1 MKQVISGEPVRD
13 MQLDLSSDLLALPSD
28 WRLVRVGKN
37 KAPIAGKSW
46 FDADNFSP
54 DDALGLNASG
64 PPAWGLKSGP
74 ASGVVVLDL
83 DGEGWDES
91 FQKITGHPITDL
103 PATIGWTS
111 GKPGRSGRAFQVD
124 QDWWPHLRNRAVF
137 SRPWREGDPLSKK
150 ETQEPMTLW
159 ELRGDRHQAVII
171 GAHPETEGYQWLPGR
186 SPQEI
191 GDPAPAPEW
200 LLDALLVQE
209 LPEAPQVV
217 PSQADAA
224 RAEAMLGKIPAAEH
238 SSYDSWLRIGM
249 ALHHTDVGLLNA
261 WVDWSRD
268 MASFNEA
275 ECLAKWDSFDKG
287 HKGRPATIRTLHH
300 LAKQYGYQ
308 EPKRQ
313 RPKSKVVP
321 GRQVS
326 DAGNVDNADQ
336 HQQDNKPPASWAEL
350 IGRLPNG
357 WVVTEQGTFPSKL
370 SAGQLA
376 RMLEREQSLIR
387 YNELTMFCEVHTLRG
402 WCAVVDA
409 ELDSAYVLLSQM
421 GWIIGAEPIT
431 KAVCHVA
438 RLRSFHPVKQYLLAL
453 EQKGSVDAFNLD
465 EVATKF
471 FRAGEPLHVAM
482 FRKWLI
488 GAVARAM
495 NPGCQMDYCLVLQ
508 SRQQGLMKSTS
519 FRDLASPDWFTSTV
533 PDADKDFLLN
543 VHSCWIFELAELESV
558 TGKRDAGRLKN
569 LITTSVDTF
578 RVPYGR
584 TAERRMRG
592 SVFCGTVNEDSFL
605 KDPTGNRRY
614 WVVPI
619 EGSEPLDR
627 EGLKAARD
635 GIWKA
640 AMAAW
645 RAGEL
650 PMLSRAQEALS
661 EIQNETFVQSD
672 PWLAM
677 LDIAITERPDQWRK
691 PFSTAN
697 ALLAAKLKNEEQ
709 ISRADETRI
718 APLLRQL
725 GFEKA
730 KNPAT
735 TDDGKRVRLWSAA
748 QPAQPCTTSNDRGCA
763 PPEPLRQRP
772 SQRAAQP
779 AQPIHSERLKKEPVK
794 RGSVADPWGETPY
807 VGETVVQVVHP
818 PLEPLVQQGF
828 NPAQPQDLGVVQGCA
843 PTAPPSP
850 TWLPQLLA
858 IRTANPG
865 QPPAVLVNLLQ
876 AQHGVSTNGRSIK
889 ALLSAWDE
897 HQPAAST

>member
-1 MKQVISGEPVRD
+1 LVINHP
-13 MQLDLSSDLLALPSD
+13 LPAPSD
-28 WRLVRVGKN
+28 WGSKPEHLNGAKKVKAYGAKDAHISHAVGIFSECDGGLALEAQQALPRL
-37 KAPIAGKSW
+37 AGLPEPSLANWTGSKSLHMYW
-46 FDADNFSP
+46 LLEP
-54 DDALGLNASG
+54 GE
-64 PPAWGLKSGP
+64 
-74 ASGVVVLDL
+74 VLD
-83 DGEGWDES
+83 
-91 FQKITGHPITDL
+91 
-103 PATIGWTS
+103 PATFRELQKRLAARLAEVAPDAKPDNCIHNPARLMRAPGGYHPAT
-111 GKPGRSGRAFQVD
+111 GKPCTIQSDTGERFTVAQLLELLPEPPKTVEQRS
-124 QDWWPHLRNRAVF
+124 
-137 SRPWREGDPLSKK
+137 
-150 ETQEPMTLW
+150 T
-159 ELRGDRHQAVII
+159 
-171 GAHPETEGYQWLPGR
+171 
-186 SPQEI
+186 
-191 GDPAPAPEW
+191 APAHGDAVPLVELLPRNLNQLAAQGAPEGSRNS
-200 LLDALLVQE
+200 DAFTIAASAV
-209 LPEAPQVV
+209 AI
-217 PSQADAA
+217 ADAA
-224 RAEAMLGKIPAAEH
+224 AAAGLRVDGTPEDLVLEFAARCSPPMDQREALGRLQSAESQSRTTDPGWP
-238 SSYDSWLRIGM
+238 DRLRFQ
-249 ALHHTDVGLLNA
+249 LNQQH
-261 WVDWSRD
+261 RQ
-268 MASFNEA
+268 
-275 ECLAKWDSFDKG
+275 
-287 HKGRPATIRTLHH
+287 
-300 LAKQYGYQ
+300 KQQ
-308 EPKRQ
+308 Q
-313 RPKSKVVP
+313 PKSKRVP
-321 GRQVS
+321 GPKGG
-326 DAGNVDNADQ
+326 DAAPGNE
-336 HQQDNKPPASWAEL
+336 PPASWGDL
-350 IGRLPNG
+350 IGQLPDG
-357 WVVTEQGTFPSKL
+357 WVVTERGTFPSKL
-370 SAGQLA
+370 SAGHLA
-376 RMLEREQSLIR
+376 RMLERKQDLFR
-387 YNELTMFCEVHTLRG
+387 YNELTMFCEVHTRPG

-409 ELDSAYVLLSQM
+409 ELDSAYVLLSQK

-438 RLRSFHPVKQYLLAL
+438 RLRSFHPVKQYLLGL
-453 EQKGSVDAFNLD
+453 EQKPSVEDYNLD
-465 EVATKF
+465 EVAPRF
-471 FRAGEPLHVAM
+471 FRANDPLHVAM
-482 FRKWLI
+482 VRKWLI

-584 TAERRMRG
+584 TAERRLRG

-650 PMLSRAQEALS
+650 PMLTRAQEALS

-677 LDIAITERPDQWRK
+677 LDLAITETPRQWQK
-691 PFSTAN
+691 PFSTAQ
-697 ALLAAKLKNEEQ
+697 ALMAAKLKNGEQ

-718 APLLRQL
+718 APLLRRL

-748 QPAQPCTTSNDRGCA
+748 QPAQPCTTSNGGGCA
-763 PPEPLRQRP
+763 PPEPLQQNG

-779 AQPIHSERLKKEPVK
+779 AQPIHSERLKRGEVEPAAV
-794 RGSVADPWGETPY
+794 GDQWGELPY

-818 PLEPLVQQGF
+818 PLEPLAQQGF
-828 NPAQPQDLGVVQGCA
+828 DPAQPLDLGVVQVVQGCA
-843 PTAPPSP
+843 PATPPSWP
-850 TWLPQLLA
+850 TWGDALLQLRAHHPDHLPAQLA
-858 IRTANPG
+858 
-865 QPPAVLVNLLQ
+865 NLLH
-876 AQHGVSTNGRSIK
+876 AQRGIHTDGRAVK
-889 ALLSAWDE
+889 AALKAWDAME
-897 HQPAAST
+897 AA

>member
-1 MKQVISGEPVRD
+1 MV
-13 MQLDLSSDLLALPSD
+13 
-28 WRLVRVGKN
+28 
-37 KAPIAGKSW
+37 
-46 FDADNFSP
+46 
-54 DDALGLNASG
+54 
-64 PPAWGLKSGP
+64 
-74 ASGVVVLDL
+74 
-83 DGEGWDES
+83 
-91 FQKITGHPITDL
+91 
-103 PATIGWTS
+103 
-111 GKPGRSGRAFQVD
+111 
-124 QDWWPHLRNRAVF
+124 
-137 SRPWREGDPLSKK
+137 
-150 ETQEPMTLW
+150 
-159 ELRGDRHQAVII
+159 
-171 GAHPETEGYQWLPGR
+171 
-186 SPQEI
+186 
-191 GDPAPAPEW
+191 
-200 LLDALLVQE
+200 
-209 LPEAPQVV
+209 
-217 PSQADAA
+217 
-224 RAEAMLGKIPAAEH
+224 
-238 SSYDSWLRIGM
+238 
-249 ALHHTDVGLLNA
+249 
-261 WVDWSRD
+261 
-268 MASFNEA
+268 
-275 ECLAKWDSFDKG
+275 
-287 HKGRPATIRTLHH
+287 
-300 LAKQYGYQ
+300 
-308 EPKRQ
+308 
-313 RPKSKVVP
+313 
-321 GRQVS
+321 
-326 DAGNVDNADQ
+326 
-336 HQQDNKPPASWAEL
+336 
-350 IGRLPNG
+350 
-357 WVVTEQGTFPSKL
+357 
-370 SAGQLA
+370 
-376 RMLEREQSLIR
+376 
-387 YNELTMFCEVHTLRG
+387 
-402 WCAVVDA
+402 
-409 ELDSAYVLLSQM
+409 
-421 GWIIGAEPIT
+421 
-431 KAVCHVA
+431 
-438 RLRSFHPVKQYLLAL
+438 
-453 EQKGSVDAFNLD
+453 
-465 EVATKF
+465 
-471 FRAGEPLHVAM
+471 
-482 FRKWLI
+482 RKWLI

-818 PLEPLVQQGF
+818 PLDPLVQKGF
-828 NPAQPQDLGVVQGCA
+828 DPAQPQDLGVVQVVQGCA
-843 PTAPPSP
+843 PVAPPSCP
-850 TWLPQLLA
+850 SWGDALLQLRA
-858 IRTANPG
+858 DHPG
-865 QPPAVLVNLLQ
+865 QLPTQLANMLQSEHGITTDGRAVKTFL
-876 AQHGVSTNGRSIK
+876 K
-889 ALLSAWDE
+889 AWDAE
-897 HQPAAST
+897 QASEVAA

>member
-1 MKQVISGEPVRD
+1 LSRDSQAGESVYFVTGNSTTASGKAGGVLDSDISSCSTLFAEWDDKSIEWQLQAWRELGLPEPSAMALTGGTSVHCYWVLTEALPPDQWRVLQIRLIQHCGSD
-13 MQLDLSSDLLALPSD
+13 PACKNPSRVMRLPGFAYIDKKTGKPNGHTAEVVHTSTARYSAAEIEACLPSQLPPPPAAAAPAPARGLPHRTLQEIEAAAAFIPERVVGGNTYETCRNALCGCAAALAEIGLPEEQALDLLASKWPDRATAQQVLESCTTREAASF
-28 WRLVRVGKN
+28 W
-37 KAPIAGKSW
+37 AIA
-46 FDADNFSP
+46 
-54 DDALGLNASG
+54 
-64 PPAWGLKSGP
+64 
-74 ASGVVVLDL
+74 
-83 DGEGWDES
+83 
-91 FQKITGHPITDL
+91 
-103 PATIGWTS
+103 
-111 GKPGRSGRAFQVD
+111 
-124 QDWWPHLRNRAVF
+124 
-137 SRPWREGDPLSKK
+137 K
-150 ETQEPMTLW
+150 E
-159 ELRGDRHQAVII
+159 H
-171 GAHPETEGYQWLPGR
+171 GYQLSSKASTAR
-186 SPQEI
+186 Q
-191 GDPAPAPEW
+191 
-200 LLDALLVQE
+200 Q
-209 LPEAPQVV
+209 
-217 PSQADAA
+217 QA
-224 RAEAMLGKIPAAEH
+224 E
-238 SSYDSWLRIGM
+238 
-249 ALHHTDVGLLNA
+249 
-261 WVDWSRD
+261 SR
-268 MASFNEA
+268 
-275 ECLAKWDSFDKG
+275 
-287 HKGRPATIRTLHH
+287 
-300 LAKQYGYQ
+300 
-308 EPKRQ
+308 
-313 RPKSKVVP
+313 VVP
-321 GRQVS
+321 GPKGG
-326 DAGNVDNADQ
+326 DAAPGNE
-336 HQQDNKPPASWAEL
+336 PPASWGDL
-350 IGRLPNG
+350 IGQLPDG
-357 WVVTEQGTFPSKL
+357 WVVTERGTFPSKL
-370 SAGQLA
+370 SAGHLA
-376 RMLEREQSLIR
+376 RMLERKQDLFR
-387 YNELTMFCEVHTLRG
+387 YNELTMFCEVHTRPG

-409 ELDSAYVLLSQM
+409 ELDSAYVLLSQK

-438 RLRSFHPVKQYLLAL
+438 RLRSFHPVKQYLLGL
-453 EQKGSVDAFNLD
+453 EQKPSVEDYNLD
-465 EVATKF
+465 EVAPRF
-471 FRAGEPLHVAM
+471 FRANDPLHVAM
-482 FRKWLI
+482 VRKWLI

-584 TAERRMRG
+584 TAERRLRG

-650 PMLSRAQEALS
+650 PMLTRAQEALS

-677 LDIAITERPDQWRK
+677 LDLAITETPRQWQK
-691 PFSTAN
+691 PFSTAQ
-697 ALLAAKLKNEEQ
+697 ALMAAKLKNGEQ

-718 APLLRQL
+718 APLLRRL

-748 QPAQPCTTSNDRGCA
+748 QPAQPCTTSNGGGCA
-763 PPEPLRQRP
+763 PPEPLQQNG

-779 AQPIHSERLKKEPVK
+779 AQPIHSERLKRGEVEPAAV
-794 RGSVADPWGETPY
+794 GDQWGELPY

-818 PLEPLVQQGF
+818 PLEPLAQQGF
-828 NPAQPQDLGVVQGCA
+828 DPAQPLDLGVVQVVQGCA
-843 PTAPPSP
+843 PATPPSWP
-850 TWLPQLLA
+850 TWGDALLQLRAHHPDHLPAQLA
-858 IRTANPG
+858 
-865 QPPAVLVNLLQ
+865 NLLH
-876 AQHGVSTNGRSIK
+876 AQRGIHTDGRTVK
-889 ALLSAWDE
+889 ALLTAWDQRLE
-897 HQPAAST
+897 VA